1 MGYYE
6 GQNIYTRTFKVAANT
21 TILKGTF
28 VKLDSNGNVVPAGEG
43 EAAIGVA
50 LEDYSPT
57 GGSAPYVWPNRTG
70 VAVRLIGT
78 ALVEAGEPLTP
89 GARVA
94 SDVNG
99 KAKVA
104 GTGEA
109 VLGVALKGAAAGEF
123 VEVLLK

>member
-6 GQNIYTRTFKVAANT
+6 GQNIYTRTFKVAPNT
-21 TILKGTF
+21 VILKGTF
-28 VKLDSNGNVVPAGEG
+28 VKLDSNGNVVPAGAG

-50 LEDYSPT
+50 LEDYNPT

-78 ALVEAGEPLTP
+78 ALVEAGAALTP
-89 GARVA
+89 GAEVA
-94 SDVNG
+94 SDADG
-99 KAKVA
+99 KAKA
-104 GTGEA
+104 ADTGEA

>member
-6 GQNIYTRTFKVAANT
+6 GQNIYTRTFKVAPNT

-28 VKLDSNGNVVPAGEG
+28 VKLDSNGNVVPAGAG

-50 LEDYSPT
+50 LEDYNPT

-78 ALVEAGEPLTP
+78 ALVEAGAALTA

-94 SDVNG
+94 SDANG
-99 KAKVA
+99 KAKGA

>member
-6 GQNIYTRTFKVAANT
+6 GQNIYTRTFKVAPNT

-28 VKLDSNGNVVPAGEG
+28 VKLDSNGNVVPAGLG

-50 LEDYSPT
+50 LEDYNPT
-57 GGSAPYVWPNRTG
+57 GGGAPYVWPNRTG

-78 ALVEAGEPLTP
+78 ALVEAGAALTP

-94 SDVNG
+94 SDANG

-104 GTGEA
+104 GAGEA
-109 VLGVALKGAAAGEF
+109 VLGVALRGAAAGGF

>member
-6 GQNIYTRTFKVAANT
+6 GQNIYTRTFKVAAT

-50 LEDYSPT
+50 LEDYNPT

-78 ALVEAGEPLTP
+78 ALVEAGAPLTP

-94 SDVNG
+94 SDANG

>member
-6 GQNIYTRTFKVAANT
+6 GQNIYTRTFKVAPST

-28 VKLDSNGNVVPAGEG
+28 VKLDSNGNVVPAGAG

-50 LEDYSPT
+50 LEDYNPT

-78 ALVEAGEPLTP
+78 ALVEAGAALTP

-94 SDVNG
+94 SDANG
-99 KAKVA
+99 RAKVA
-104 GTGEA
+104 GMGEA
-109 VLGVALKGAAAGEF
+109 VLGVALRGAAAGEF

>member
-6 GQNIYTRTFKVAANT
+6 GQSVYSRAFKVAPNT

-28 VKLDSNGNVVPAGEG
+28 VKLDKDGNVVPAGAG

-50 LEDYSPT
+50 LEDYNPT

-78 ALVEAGEPLTP
+78 ALVEAGEPLTA
-89 GARVA
+89 GAWVA
-94 SDVNG
+94 SDANG

-104 GTGEA
+104 GKDEA

>member
-6 GQNIYTRTFKVAANT
+6 GQNVYTRTFKVASGT

-28 VKLDSNGNVVPAGEG
+28 VKLDTDGRVVPAGLG
-43 EAAIGVA
+43 ERAIGVA
-50 LEDYSPT
+50 LEDYNPT

-78 ALVEAGEPLTP
+78 ALVEAGAALTP
-89 GARVA
+89 GAQVA
-94 SDVNG
+94 SDANG
-99 KAKVA
+99 KAKPA
-104 GTGEA
+104 ATGEA
-109 VLGVALKGAAAGEF
+109 VLGVALRGAAAGEF

>member
-6 GQNIYTRTFKVAANT
+6 GQNIYTRTFKVAPST

-28 VKLDSNGNVVPAGEG
+28 VKLDSNGNVVPAGAG

-50 LEDYSPT
+50 LEDYNPT

-78 ALVEAGEPLTP
+78 ALVEAGAALTP

-94 SDVNG
+94 SDANG

-104 GTGEA
+104 GMGEA

>member
-6 GQNIYTRTFKVAANT
+6 GQNIYTRTFKVAPSA

-28 VKLDSNGNVVPAGEG
+28 VKLDSNGNVVPAGAG

-50 LEDYSPT
+50 LEDYNPT

-78 ALVEAGEPLTP
+78 ALVEAGAALTP

-94 SDVNG
+94 SDANG
-99 KAKVA
+99 RAKVA
-104 GTGEA
+104 GMGEA
-109 VLGVALKGAAAGEF
+109 VLGVALRGAAAGEF

>member
-6 GQNIYTRTFKVAANT
+6 GQNIYTRTFKVAPST

-28 VKLDSNGNVVPAGEG
+28 VKLDSNGNVVPAGAG

-50 LEDYSPT
+50 LEDYNPT

-78 ALVEAGEPLTP
+78 ALVEAGAALTP

-94 SDVNG
+94 SDANG

-104 GTGEA
+104 GMGEA
-109 VLGVALKGAAAGEF
+109 VLGVALRGAAAGEF